1 MEFNL
6 RVWNFGA
13 AAGRGRTGKK
23 PVKGMKKFQAAGRRT
38 ACFDQPRAKNGGRD
52 VQLLARQF
60 QRLPQPTRGIAAL
73 CLFGLAAG
81 GMAVAFHYG
90 IHLLFHST
98 FVAFAREP
106 VGVFLLKSFITII
119 GTSLLVGWLLNRLSR
134 PAAGSG
140 IPQLKLAYWKEF
152 GVIPWRVVWVKFAAG
167 ILSIGGGC
175 SLGREGPSVQLSAGA
190 ASNLA
195 GVVGEPK
202 QRRRLAAAAGAAA
215 GMAAAFN
222 TPIAAVT
229 FVLEEVI
236 QDLNSRYLGGIL
248 LASVIGALVAHGL
261 IGKQPA
267 FLLAHIDSPGWTAY
281 LLTPVVA
288 AVAAAL
294 GMYFQRSALAVRARA
309 RAINRVPDWV
319 RPAIGGLITWVLGC
333 GVFLLTRNSGQPSLG
348 VFGLGY
354 EDLSRA
360 LTEHFDWALA
370 GILLTTKLVATIAC
384 YGCGGCGGIFSPTLF
399 FGGMTGIT
407 LAGILGL
414 VVPLEPSE
422 HILLAVVGMSAC
434 MGAVVRAPVTSIL
447 IVFEMT
453 HQFALV
459 PALMIGTLVS
469 QAISRKL
476 SKQNFYEALLAQDG
490 HELEQV
496 VPPRDLQGWQ
506 QLPVS
511 AITNFQP
518 VLLQD
523 LSPETLQTSLQRHPY
538 LAFPVLRDQ
547 QLTGVL
553 TRSEAE
559 EALRENREP
568 RLEPPVTC
576 RPNQSIRDLQMLLIE
591 STTGVVLIT
600 DQGDGRVIGLVTLHD
615 LFRAEVSIA
624 ERGE

>member
-1 MEFNL
+1 
-6 RVWNFGA
+6 
-13 AAGRGRTGKK
+13 
-23 PVKGMKKFQAAGRRT
+23 
-38 ACFDQPRAKNGGRD
+38 
-52 VQLLARQF
+52 VQLLAQQF
-60 QRLPQPTRGIAAL
+60 QRLPRQTRGIVAIS
-73 CLFGLAAG
+73 LFGLAAG

-90 IHLLFHST
+90 IRFLYQST

-106 VGVFLLKSFITII
+106 AGSFLVKSFVTII

-134 PAAGSG
+134 AAAGSG

-152 GVIPWRVVWVKFAAG
+152 GVIPWRVVWVKFFAG

-195 GVVGEPK
+195 GVLGEPK
-202 QRRRLAAAAGAAA
+202 QRRRLAAASGAAA

-222 TPIAAVT
+222 TPVAAVT
-229 FVLEEVI
+229 FVLEEII

-267 FLLAHIDSPGWTAY
+267 FLLANIDAPGWTAY

-309 RAINRVPDWV
+309 RTINQMPDWV

-333 GVFLLTRNSGQPSLG
+333 SVFFLTGSLG
-348 VFGLGY
+348 VFSLGY
-354 EDLSRA
+354 QDLSQA
-360 LTEHFDWALA
+360 LTAHFDWALA
-370 GILLTTKLVATIAC
+370 AVLLTTKLVATIAC
-384 YGCGGCGGIFSPTLF
+384 YGFGGCGGIFSPTLF
-399 FGGMTGIT
+399 FGGMSGIA
-407 LAGILGL
+407 LAGVLGL
-414 VVPLEPSE
+414 VFPLHPSD

-453 HQFALV
+453 HEFALV

-469 QAISRKL
+469 QTISRKMEQ
-476 SKQNFYEALLAQDG
+476 KNFYEALLAQDG
-490 HELEQV
+490 HELGHV
-496 VPPRDLQGWQ
+496 IPPRDLHGWQ

-511 AITNFQP
+511 AIANFQP
-518 VLLQD
+518 ALLKD
-523 LSPETLQTSLQRHPY
+523 LTSESLLTALKQHPY
-538 LAFPVLRDQ
+538 LAFPVILDQ
-547 QLTGVL
+547 QLAGVL
-553 TRSEAE
+553 KRSEAE
-559 EALRENREP
+559 AALREQREP
-568 RLEPPVTC
+568 KLEPAVTC
-576 RPNQSIRDLQMLLIE
+576 RPNQSIRELQMLLID
-591 STTGVVLIT
+591 STTGVVLLT
-600 DQGDGRVIGLVTLHD
+600 DRVDGRVIGLVTLHD

-624 ERGE
+624 GRSE